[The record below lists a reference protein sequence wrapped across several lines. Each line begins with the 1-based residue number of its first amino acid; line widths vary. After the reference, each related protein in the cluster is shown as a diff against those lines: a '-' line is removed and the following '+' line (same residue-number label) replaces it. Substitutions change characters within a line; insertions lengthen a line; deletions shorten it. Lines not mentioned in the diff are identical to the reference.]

1 MEKEILNCKE
11 KYPKRALLIINP
23 VSGKKL
29 VIRYIPDIIRRLM
42 DSGYLVTTAV
52 TSCRGEATEIAAQ
65 LGADYDLVCC
75 TGGDGTLNE
84 VISGL
89 ASSDTEVASGTF
101 LWEHERLCRLARAV
115 NRYPDSCCEHRRKGK
130 SVSSTSAALRTALSA
145 MLPLSARSHG

>member
-11 KYPKRALLIINP
+11 KYSKRALLIINP

-29 VIRYIPDIIRRLM
+29 VIRYIPEIIRRLM

-52 TSCRGEATEIAAQ
+52 TSCRGEATQIAAQ

-84 VISGL
+84 VISRRL
-89 ASSDTEVASGTF
+89 PQTLRKRKSG
-101 LWEHERLCRLARAV
+101 
-115 NRYPDSCCEHRRKGK
+115 
-130 SVSSTSAALRTALSA
+130 SSTSAALRTAFSA
-145 MLPLSARSHG
+145 MSPPSARSHG

>member
-52 TSCRGEATEIAAQ
+52 TSCRGEATEIAETSRTFSQ
-65 LGADYDLVCC
+65 V
-75 TGGDGTLNE
+75 NF
-84 VISGL
+84 IS
-89 ASSDTEVASGTF
+89 A
-101 LWEHERLCRLARAV
+101 
-115 NRYPDSCCEHRRKGK
+115 
-130 SVSSTSAALRTALSA
+130 
-145 MLPLSARSHG
+145 PLSPFF

>member
-65 LGADYDLVCC
+65 LGISRSYVSRIEKKALA
-75 TGGDGTLNE
+75 TLQQ
-84 VISGL
+84 
-89 ASSDTEVASGTF
+89 
-101 LWEHERLCRLARAV
+101 
-115 NRYPDSCCEHRRKGK
+115 
-130 SVSSTSAALRTALSA
+130 ALEAQE
-145 MLPLSARSHG
+145 G